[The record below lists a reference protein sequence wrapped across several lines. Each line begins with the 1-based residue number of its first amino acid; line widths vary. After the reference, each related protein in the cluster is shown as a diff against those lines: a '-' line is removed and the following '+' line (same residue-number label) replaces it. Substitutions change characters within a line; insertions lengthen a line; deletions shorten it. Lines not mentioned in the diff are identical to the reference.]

1 MLVPEMTGAAARIA
15 RRFAFFVLLAMVTP
29 FAFAQNAAA
38 PEEKPEDYPAGA
50 GRDDTFYACTAC
62 HGFKLIAAQGMNRRQ
77 WDESMSLMTSKH
89 NMPAIEGKDR
99 ETILTYLETTFP
111 PRAPAQRGGFQNPF
125 APR

>member
-1 MLVPEMTGAAARIA
+1 MTRAAAHVA
-15 RRFAFFVLLAMVTP
+15 RRFVFAAPLLVAAF

-50 GRDDTFYACTAC
+50 GRADTFYACTAC

-99 ETILTYLETTFP
+99 ETILTYLETAFP
-111 PRAPAQRGGFQNPF
+111 PRTPSNRGGFQNPF